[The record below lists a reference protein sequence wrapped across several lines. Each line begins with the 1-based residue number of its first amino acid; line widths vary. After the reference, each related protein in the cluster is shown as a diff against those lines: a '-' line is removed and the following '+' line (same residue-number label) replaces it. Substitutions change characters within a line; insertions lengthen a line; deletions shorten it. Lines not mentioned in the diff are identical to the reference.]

1 MIDSQCSSILQEF
14 KEHIEYADDKIIRF
28 TAPQQSEDWHAFRKK
43 GIGASDTPIIMGV
56 SPWRTRKQLLK
67 EKLGL
72 IAPQKVTEAMLRGQ
86 KLEPMAR
93 TIAETM
99 FDTIFIA
106 ETRISRDYC
115 YMFASLDGICIDNKI
130 LIEIKCASD
139 KNHALAKEGKCP
151 EYYKPQM
158 QKQMYVCE
166 FDKVHYF
173 SFYQKAWFPEATYEG
188 IIVIEH
194 RDQKYIEI
202 MLEHEKEFYK
212 EMQDGNVHR
221 ISD

>member
-1 MIDSQCSSILQEF
+1 MIELQNPDCILQQF
-14 KEHIEYADDKIIRF
+14 KEHIEYSGDRIVRF
-28 TAPQQSEDWHAFRKK
+28 TAPQQSDEWHAFRKK

-86 KLEPMAR
+86 KLEPIAR
-93 TIAETM
+93 SIAETM
-99 FDTIFIA
+99 LETIFIA
-106 ETRISRDYC
+106 ETRVCREYP
-115 YMFASLDGICIDNKI
+115 YMFASLDGMCIDNKI

-151 EYYKPQM
+151 EHYKPQM
-158 QKQMYVCE
+158 QKQMFICD

-173 SFYQKAWFPEATYEG
+173 SFIQKEWFPEPTYEG
-188 IIVIEH
+188 VFVIEN
-194 RDQKYIEI
+194 RDQEYIEK
-202 MLEHEKEFYK
+202 MVEAEKEFYK
-212 EMQDGNVHR
+212 EMKA
-221 ISD
+221 